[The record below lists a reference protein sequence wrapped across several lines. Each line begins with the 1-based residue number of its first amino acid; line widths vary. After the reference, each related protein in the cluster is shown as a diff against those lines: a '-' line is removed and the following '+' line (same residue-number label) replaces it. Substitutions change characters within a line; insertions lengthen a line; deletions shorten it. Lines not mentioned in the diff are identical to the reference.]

1 MREVCLRNPLFRE
14 QSYSSK
20 SLVAGSTTE
29 KDGFFVISYR
39 HTPCQIHYI
48 GPHKPSPVTVHRK
61 EYTARYSYCTAF
73 VTDAEACVVG
83 LAAQQT
89 SNILIAEAPF
99 SRAFSDTGCALWR
112 LAQCAA
118 AKADWLQTQGCI
130 NHCHRELERLPLVLI
145 EGYFENCRLSV
156 CLSTAKALCAQ
167 EQADVWTAHGPSNL

>member
-1 MREVCLRNPLFRE
+1 M
-14 QSYSSK
+14 
-20 SLVAGSTTE
+20 
-29 KDGFFVISYR
+29 DIR
-39 HTPCQIHYI
+39 HGMPGI
-48 GPHKPSPVTVHRK
+48 GNTCP
-61 EYTARYSYCTAF
+61 YSYCTAF